1 MKIKSLPSLIMTVV
15 FVLVSFI
22 TKAQLPY
29 FQSFKET
36 TANNIQFGGAPTAVL
51 TAASGIDAPG
61 NGYLRLT
68 NGLVNQ
74 KGYIYG
80 TDNFTTNQGLSIS
93 FEYFTYGGSGAD
105 GICFFLFDA
114 TASPFN
120 IGGFGGSLGYAQ
132 FNLTNPVSPGV
143 SKGYIGVALDEF
155 GNFPNPREG
164 RQGGIV
170 GPGFYGISSKSV
182 AIRGKGDGAAQ
193 VPNNYRYL
201 TSVTASSKGVDLVDD
216 GAATMRT
223 PDSTQLGYRKAFVDL
238 QPNVNGGYNVS
249 VRIKVGGTPTK
260 TTTVIDSYY
269 YPDLAPAL
277 VRYGISSSTGDLTN
291 FHEIR
296 NLRINVFA
304 PPFTSPIALDDII
317 TECAS
322 KTTNINVAFNDA
334 STNAGGNIDLTSID
348 LDPTVAGD
356 QKSFLVAG
364 KGTFT
369 ANNNGTVT
377 FTPLNGTVTGPIN
390 AKYTISDSF
399 GYKSA
404 PANIVIS
411 EPVTVIL
418 ANAGPD
424 QLINIGAATGTTT
437 ITGNAPLNS
446 TGKWTQTSGPAG
458 TVISS
463 PNTPSTAI
471 TGVNGT
477 YIFTYTLTAPNQC
490 PVTDDVQVIIN
501 AIPVA
506 VDDIV
511 AASLNNPIPI
521 NVIGN
526 DTDRDGNPT
535 IDKTTV
541 VIKTQPTNGTVT
553 VNPVTGVVTYT
564 PNPGYSGPDS
574 FTYTVKDI
582 RGAESN
588 PATVRITIPIP
599 PKIGLAKSLINIDT
613 QPDGSFNVKFQFNIK
628 NYSSV
633 ALQDISLIDDL
644 AASFPNTTIRVIS
657 LTSTGATVLTTNAA
671 YNGTSIKEMLN
682 GNNQLPGNAT
692 AQIELVVNITVNGNN
707 YNYNNTATAQ
717 GASVLDGTKTTD
729 QSTDGISPDPI
740 TPNDVTPSIPT
751 PVKFIVDKIF
761 IPGGFSPNG
770 DGTNDDFVIPNSG
783 LTPVDFEVYNR
794 WGNVVY
800 KSSNYLNTWNG
811 TANKGLLIGQ
821 DLPVGTYY
829 YIVIYN
835 GKKYNG
841 YLTLNR

>member
-1 MKIKSLPSLIMTVV
+1 MKIKSLPSLIMTMV
-15 FVLVSFI
+15 FVFISFL

-36 TANNIQFGGAPTAVL
+36 TASNIQFGGAPTAVL

-114 TASPFN
+114 TANPFN

-132 FNLTNPVSPGV
+132 FNLTNPTSPGV

-182 AIRGKGDGAAQ
+182 VIRGKGDGAAE

-216 GAATMRT
+216 GAATMRS
-223 PDSTQLGYRKAFVDL
+223 PDSTQLGYRRAFVDL
-238 QPNVNGGYNVS
+238 EPNPSGGYNVS

-260 TTTVIDSYY
+260 TTTVIDKYY

-296 NLRINVFA
+296 NLRINVFE
-304 PPFTSPIALDDII
+304 PPFTSPTALDDII
-317 TECAS
+317 TECTS
-322 KTTNINVAFNDA
+322 KTTIINVVANDA
-334 STNAGGNIDLTSID
+334 STNAGGSIDLTSID
-348 LDPTVAGD
+348 LDPSIAGD
-356 QKSFLVAG
+356 QKSFLVVG

-369 ANNNGTVT
+369 ANTNGTIT
-377 FTPLNGTVTGPIN
+377 FTPLNNTVTGPVN
-390 AKYTISDSF
+390 ARYAISDNF

-404 PANIVIS
+404 PANIIIA
-411 EPVTVIL
+411 EPVTIIQ

-424 QLINIGAATGTTT
+424 QLINISTATGTVT
-437 ITGNAPLNS
+437 ITGNAPANS
-446 TGKWTQTSGPAG
+446 SGRWVQTSGPAG
-458 TVISS
+458 TIISS
-463 PNTPSTAI
+463 PNTPSTNI
-471 TGVNGT
+471 TGINGT
-477 YIFTYTLTAPNQC
+477 YIFTYTLTALGQC
-490 PVTDDVQVIIN
+490 PVTDDVQIIIN

-506 VDDIV
+506 VNDV
-511 AASLNNPIPI
+511 ATGVVNTPIPI
-521 NVIGN
+521 NVINN
-526 DTDRDGNPT
+526 DTDRDGNAT
-535 IDKTTV
+535 INLTTV

-574 FTYTVKDI
+574 FTYTVKDN

-588 PATVRITIPIP
+588 PATVNIIVPTP
-599 PKIGLAKSLINIDT
+599 PKIGLAKSLIDIVE

-628 NYSSV
+628 NYSNV
-633 ALQDISLIDDL
+633 DLKDLSLKDDL
-644 AASFPNTTIRVIS
+644 AASFPGTTIRVIS
-657 LTSTGATVLTTNAA
+657 LTSTGVTALSTNPAF
-671 YNGTSIKEMLN
+671 NGTSLTEMLN
-682 GNNQLPGNAT
+682 ANNLLPGNAT
-692 AQIELVVNITVNGNN
+692 AQIELVVNITVLGSNFNF
-707 YNYNNTATAQ
+707 NNTAITE
-717 GASVLDGTKTTD
+717 GTSVTDGTKTSD
-729 QSTDGISPDPI
+729 QSTDGVSPDPT
-740 TPNDVTPSIPT
+740 TPNDVTPAVPT
-751 PVKFIVDKIF
+751 PVIFIVDRIF

-770 DGTNDDFVIPNSG
+770 DGTNDNFVIPNSG

-794 WGNVVY
+794 WGNIVY
-800 KSSNYLNTWNG
+800 KSPNYLNTWNG